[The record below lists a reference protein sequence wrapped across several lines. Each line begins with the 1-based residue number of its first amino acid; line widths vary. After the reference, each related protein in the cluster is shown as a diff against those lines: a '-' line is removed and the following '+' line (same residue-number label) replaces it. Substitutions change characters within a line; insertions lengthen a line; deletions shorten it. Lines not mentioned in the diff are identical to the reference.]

1 MREFFLVLLAVATC
15 ALGAQ
20 VTYEPAEPG
29 VISARIAELVTMD
42 EPVLLDIRAGDLT
55 SELDLRLRQLLLEKG
70 ADIRELPGI
79 EPEDWASAASDTTAG
94 GSLNFLGLRQAN
106 ILQVSLE
113 LGSATVE
120 SKSFLSYRSERFPL
134 YNFQIRQIQLPG
146 LRLRSIHN
154 LSFIDQNRKE
164 ENSALRSIKW
174 FEPVLASTVLA
185 SIIYLLWTT
194 E

>member
-1 MREFFLVLLAVATC
+1 MRGFFLVLLVVAAC
-15 ALGAQ
+15 ALSAQ
-20 VTYEPAEPG
+20 SAYEPAEPG
-29 VISARIAELVTMD
+29 VISARIAELVITD

-55 SELDLRLRQLLLEKG
+55 SELDFHLRQLLLEKG
-70 ADIRELPGI
+70 TDIRELPGV
-79 EPEDWASAASDTTAG
+79 ESEDWVSAESDTTAG
-94 GSLNFLGLRQAN
+94 ESLQILGLRRAN

-134 YNFQIRQIQLPG
+134 YKFQIRQIQLPG

-164 ENSALRSIKW
+164 ENSTLRSIKW